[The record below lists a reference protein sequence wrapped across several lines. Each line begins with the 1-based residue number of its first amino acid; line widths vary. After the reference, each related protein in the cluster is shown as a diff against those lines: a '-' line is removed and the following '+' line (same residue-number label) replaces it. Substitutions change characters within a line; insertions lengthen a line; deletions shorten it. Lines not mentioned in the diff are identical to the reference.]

1 MEVEL
6 VSIAVVAPVVLV
18 EELVAPIVLVS
29 GLLVLAVLVAL
40 GATVESG
47 AVEDR
52 VLLEGVGV

>member
-1 MEVEL
+1 

-47 AVEDR
+47 DVEDG
-52 VLLEGVGV
+52 VLEDVDGL